1 MRSLE
6 ILKTQD
12 LFLIS
17 RPFCI
22 RKISFKQI
30 EIGKSRDFK
39 ISKLNLEI
47 KSRDLGIKYHKNLY
61 YVAQMMN
68 NKRTKLNFKF
78 ILIFVDFDLKK

>member
-6 ILKTQD
+6 ILKTRD

-17 RPFCI
+17 RSFCI
-22 RKISFKQI
+22 CKISFKQI
-30 EIGKSRDFK
+30 EMRKSRDFT

-47 KSRDLGIKYHKNLY
+47 LIRDLRIKYLKNLY

-68 NKRTKLNFKF
+68 NKSSKINFNF
-78 ILIFVDFDLKK
+78 VLIFIYFD

>member
-6 ILKTQD
+6 ILKTRD

-17 RPFCI
+17 RSFCI
-22 RKISFKQI
+22 CKISFKQI

-47 KSRDLGIKYHKNLY
+47 LIRDLGFKYHKNLY

-78 ILIFVDFDLKK
+78 VLIFVDFD